1 MVTHRRFS
9 LAFISSIILACL
21 ILLTPLCFAQDN
33 LNTDANVQ
41 PADCPALAAFPQLA
55 ATVVVSCNRADS
67 IELKMPMKPDA
78 QGFAQEK
85 SVRGAYEFREYRI
98 PRVDQQE
105 WAFDNLMQ
113 LIPMAGFVVKYSSS
127 PSTITARKGDTWILI
142 NVSGD
147 FYNISVVRVKEEPWT
162 PPFKNAGEILREV
175 NAGSHVAIY
184 GIEFSLE
191 NQAINEKG
199 SKNLFELLKCLKEN
213 PNLVVVVE
221 SHKFGTTGSA
231 EDDLEITRKRANAI
245 VAWLVEHGIAA
256 GRLQSKALGR
266 TKPLTENDTAEEVQR
281 NERIALSKTTS

>member
-1 MVTHRRFS
+1 MARHRCFS
-9 LAFISSIILACL
+9 LAFVSSIILACL

-33 LNTDANVQ
+33 LSTDANVQ

-78 QGFAQEK
+78 QGFAREK

-98 PRVDQQE
+98 PRIDQQE
-105 WAFDNLMQ
+105 RAFDNLMQ
-113 LIPMAGFVVKYSSS
+113 LIPMAGFIVKYSSS
-127 PSTITARKGDTWILI
+127 PSTITARKGDTWILL

-162 PPFKNAGEILREV
+162 PSFKNAEEILREV
-175 NAGSHVAIY
+175 NTGNRVAIY
-184 GIEFSLE
+184 GIEFSPD

-199 SKNLFELLKCLKEN
+199 SKSLIEVLKCLKEN
-213 PNLVVVVE
+213 PNLAVVVE
-221 SHKFGTTGSA
+221 SHKFGTTGNA
-231 EDDLEITRKRANAI
+231 EDDLEITRKRAN
-245 VAWLVEHGIAA
+245 VVVGWLVEHGVAA

-266 TKPLTENDTAEEVQR
+266 TKPVTENDTAVEIRR
-281 NERIALSKTTS
+281 NERIALARAAL